1 MLKTIAFS
9 ASLAALLLA
18 ACNASPPQ
26 PKPSATAARIDYLA
40 AINKLTEQQR
50 NATFYRAIEDAGFTC
65 DSVAASVTQDPVQGH
80 PAWEARCDDGRHW
93 ILVLFDDGVIQ
104 VLKTAP
110 AGKPGDKGGG
120 GSTAG

>member
-1 MLKTIAFS
+1 MKMRKTIAFS

-18 ACNASPPQ
+18 GCNAAPPQ

-80 PAWEARCDDGRHW
+80 PAWEARCGDGRHW

-110 AGKPGDKGGG
+110 PGKGPDGATGN
-120 GSTAG
+120 AM

>member
-9 ASLAALLLA
+9 AGLAFLLA
-18 ACNASPPQ
+18 GCNASAPQ
-26 PKPSATAARIDYLA
+26 PKPSATAAKTDYLA
-40 AINKLTEQQR
+40 AINKLTPEQR
-50 NATFYRAIEDAGFTC
+50 NATFYRAIADAGFIC
-65 DSVAASVTQDPVQGH
+65 DNVTASVAQEAVQGH
-80 PAWEARCDDGRHW
+80 PAWEARCGDDRHW

-110 AGKPGDKGGG
+110 ADKPSDKGGG

>member
-1 MLKTIAFS
+1 MLKTLAPL

-18 ACNASPPQ
+18 GCNPSPPQ
-26 PKPSATAARIDYLA
+26 PKATATATAPKTDYLA

-50 NATFYRAIEDAGFTC
+50 NATFYRAIADAGFTC
-65 DSVAASVTQDPVQGH
+65 ESVSASAPQDAMQGH

-104 VLKTAP
+104 VFKAAP
-110 AGKPGDKGGG
+110 ANG
-120 GSTAG
+120 GSTGATGNKM